1 MPHEGGAVP
10 ARPLLLGHQPAVQPP
25 LPLPWPRSPPP
36 HPALALQLP
45 PTPLVCHAPLPGPAP
60 DLSPPASSHCWR
72 LRLDLFDWGRLR
84 EVPDPG
90 SGTAEDIVSEDYD
103 KLL

>member
-10 ARPLLLGHQPAVQPP
+10 ARLLLLGHQPAVQPP
-25 LPLPWPRSPPP
+25 PLPTSPTPPWPWSFPRSR
-36 HPALALQLP
+36 
-45 PTPLVCHAPLPGPAP
+45 TPLVCHAPLPGPAP

-103 KLL
+103 DKLL